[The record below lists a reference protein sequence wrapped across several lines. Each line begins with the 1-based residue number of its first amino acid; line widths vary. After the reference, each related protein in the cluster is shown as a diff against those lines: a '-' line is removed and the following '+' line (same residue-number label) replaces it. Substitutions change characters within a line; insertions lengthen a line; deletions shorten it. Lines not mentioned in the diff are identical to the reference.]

1 MHMPTA
7 QDLREQRANVWSQM
21 TEIMDLGTRTADD
34 DKKYDRL
41 EKEYDKLDSDVDRQ
55 EKHELRAASN
65 ARLDRSGVVPPGDDE
80 DDLNEGDKKYAK
92 AFTNYVL
99 GGKDA
104 LAREDLILMRGKFSQ
119 IKNAAGVASGAAGG
133 YLVPP
138 EFRDI
143 IVETMKWYGPMLD
156 EAEVIT
162 TDSGADLPWPTN
174 DDVANVGAILAEN
187 TAMTEQ
193 DVTIGTNNIGAYMYT
208 SRLVRASYQL
218 MQDRED
224 FARWLARKLGE
235 RIGRIWNQHF
245 TTGTGTAQ
253 PDGIVTGAT
262 VGATGTGSFATTGGL
277 SFDSLIDLEESIDP
291 AYGGGN
297 NLKYMIHQTARKAA
311 RKVKDGQGRYMWEP
325 SLQTG
330 VPASLNGY
338 PVRLN
343 NDMATLAVN
352 SKSVLFGDI
361 REAYVV
367 RKVKD
372 IQTVRLDERYAEF
385 LQAGFFAFARAD
397 GTMQNANAVRVLQ
410 TTASA

>member
-1 MHMPTA
+1 MPTA

-21 TEIMDLGTRTADD
+21 TEIMDLSTRTADD

-41 EKEYDKLDSDVDRQ
+41 EKEYDKLDGDIDRQ
-55 EKHELRAASN
+55 EKHDLKAASN
-65 ARLDRSGVVPPGDDE
+65 ARLDRAGVLPPDDADGQASE
-80 DDLNEGDKKYAK
+80 ADQKYAA
-92 AFTNYVL
+92 AFVNYVT

-104 LAREDLILMRGKFSQ
+104 LDPEQRTLMRANFS
-119 IKNAAGVASGAAGG
+119 KVSNAAGVGTGAAGG

-143 IVETMKWYGPMLD
+143 IVETMKWYGPMLS

-162 TDSGADLPWPTN
+162 TDSGATLPWPTN
-174 DDVANVGAILAEN
+174 DDTANVGAILAEN

-193 DVTIGTNNIGAYMYT
+193 DVVLGTADIGAYMYT

-218 MQDRED
+218 MQDRPD
-224 FARWLARKLGE
+224 FPRWLARKLGE
-235 RIGRIWNQHF
+235 RIGRIWNMHF

-253 PDGIVTGAT
+253 PLGLVAGAT
-262 VGATGTGSFATTGGL
+262 VGVIGSGSFATTGGL
-277 SFDSLIDLEESIDP
+277 SFDNLIDLEESIDP

-311 RKVKDGQGRYMWEP
+311 RKVKDLQGRYMWEP

-330 VPASLNGY
+330 TPASLNGY

-343 NDMATLAVN
+343 NDMAPLATN

-385 LQAGFFAFARAD
+385 LQAGFFGFARAD
-397 GTMQNANAVRVLQ
+397 GDVQNANAVRVLQ
-410 TTASA
+410 TTPTA